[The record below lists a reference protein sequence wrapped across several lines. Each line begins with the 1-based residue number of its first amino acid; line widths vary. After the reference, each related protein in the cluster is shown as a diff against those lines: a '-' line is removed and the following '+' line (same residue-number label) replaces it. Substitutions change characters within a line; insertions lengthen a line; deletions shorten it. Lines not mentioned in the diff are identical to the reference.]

1 MKEYNRKKLY
11 LKRALFYGMLLLLL
25 VFTVDSA
32 KKAYEGRRM
41 QEDIAEKILR
51 FHVRANSDGEADQ
64 ALKLKVRDAVGK
76 EMGELLQ
83 DAKTAE
89 ESSRIAR
96 EHFPEII
103 HIAKEVIRQEGYDYP
118 VEVKLSSVEFPV
130 KTYGSYTFPA
140 GTYQALE
147 VIIGAG
153 MGHNWW
159 CVMYPNMCF
168 QGSMYEVIDEKA
180 ETSLQEVLTQEEYDS
195 IIEDSDYKI
204 QFKYLSFLNHYL

>member
-25 VFTVDSA
+25 VFTADSA

>member
-168 QGSMYEVIDEKA
+168 RDNTYEVVGADEKEQMYEVFTLYQYKK
-180 ETSLQEVLTQEEYDS
+180 L
-195 IIEDSDYKI
+195 IESPHKEI
-204 QFKYLSFLNHYL
+204 RFRYL

>member
-25 VFTVDSA
+25 VFTAGSA

-83 DAKTAE
+83 DAKA
-89 ESSRIAR
+89 
-96 EHFPEII
+96 
-103 HIAKEVIRQEGYDYP
+103 
-118 VEVKLSSVEFPV
+118 
-130 KTYGSYTFPA
+130 A
-140 GTYQALE
+140 G
-147 VIIGAG
+147 
-153 MGHNWW
+153 
-159 CVMYPNMCF
+159 
-168 QGSMYEVIDEKA
+168 
-180 ETSLQEVLTQEEYDS
+180 LQENTSRKLYILQKKS
-195 IIEDSDYKI
+195 SGRRAMIIR
-204 QFKYLSFLNHYL
+204 

>member
-1 MKEYNRKKLY
+1 MRGE
-11 LKRALFYGMLLLLL
+11 
-25 VFTVDSA
+25 
-32 KKAYEGRRM
+32 ECRRTL
-41 QEDIAEKILR
+41 QKKILR

-130 KTYGSYTFPA
+130 KTYGSYTFPRRNLS
-140 GTYQALE
+140 G
-147 VIIGAG
+147 IG
-153 MGHNWW
+153 
-159 CVMYPNMCF
+159 
-168 QGSMYEVIDEKA
+168 
-180 ETSLQEVLTQEEYDS
+180 
-195 IIEDSDYKI
+195 SDYR
-204 QFKYLSFLNHYL
+204 SRHGT

>member
-25 VFTVDSA
+25 VFTAGSA

-195 IIEDSDYKI
+195 IIEDSYYKI

>member
-25 VFTVDSA
+25 VFTAGSA

-51 FHVRANSDGEADQ
+51 FNVRANSDGEADQ

-159 CVMYPNMCF
+159 CVMFPDLCVTKDDKVRINNTARKKM
-168 QGSMYEVIDEKA
+168 EKLLGKKA
-180 ETSLQEVLTQEEYDS
+180 VE
-195 IIEDSDYKI
+195 KI
-204 QFKYLSFLNHYL
+204 TKDKYLGWLFKA

>member
-11 LKRALFYGMLLLLL
+11 LKRALFYGMLLILL
-25 VFTVDSA
+25 VFTAGSA

-51 FHVRANSDGEADQ
+51 FHVRANSDGDEDQ
-64 ALKLKVRDAVGK
+64 KLKLKVRDAVGK

-103 HIAKEVIRQEGYDYP
+103 HIAKEVIRQEGYDSP
-118 VEVKLSSVEFPV
+118 VEVKLS
-130 KTYGSYTFPA
+130 
-140 GTYQALE
+140 QALE

-168 QGSMYEVIDEKA
+168 EGSVYEVVDDKSEKVLKDTLS
-180 ETSLQEVLTQEEYDS
+180 ETEYQSLMEEKN
-195 IIEDSDYKI
+195 YKI
-204 QFKYLSFLNHYL
+204 SWKWLDFWDK

>member
-25 VFTVDSA
+25 VFTAGSA

-159 CVMYPNMCF
+159 CVMYPSLCLVDGVYQTVPENSKDKLK
-168 QGSMYEVIDEKA
+168 QVLS
-180 ETSLQEVLTQEEYDS
+180 TSEYQSLVDGG
-195 IIEDSDYKI
+195 EDV
-204 QFKYLSFLNHYL
+204 QFRLRFLDWLF

>member
-25 VFTVDSA
+25 VFTADSA

-130 KTYGSYTFPA
+130 KTGGVSCIRIC
-140 GTYQALE
+140 ALKE
-147 VIIGAG
+147 V
-153 MGHNWW
+153 
-159 CVMYPNMCF
+159 
-168 QGSMYEVIDEKA
+168 SMRLWMVNQKRY
-180 ETSLQEVLTQEEYDS
+180 
-195 IIEDSDYKI
+195 
-204 QFKYLSFLNHYL
+204 

>member
-168 QGSMYEVIDEKA
+168 QGSVYEVMDESSG
-180 ETSLQEVLTQEEYDS
+180 EELREVLTQEEYADVFDS
-195 IIEDSDYKI
+195 GKMQIRWKFLDY
-204 QFKYLSFLNHYL
+204 FR

>member
-1 MKEYNRKKLY
+1 MKKFEEYYIGLDMGTGSVGWAVTDPTYNII
-11 LKRALFYGMLLLLL
+11 KRHGKALWGIRLFE
-25 VFTVDSA
+25 S
-32 KKAYEGRRM
+32 
-41 QEDIAEKILR
+41 
-51 FHVRANSDGEADQ
+51 
-64 ALKLKVRDAVGK
+64 
-76 EMGELLQ
+76 
-83 DAKTAE
+83 AKTAE

-153 MGHNWW
+153 MGHHWW

-168 QGSMYEVIDEKA
+168 EGSVYEVVDGKSEKVLKDTLS
-180 ETSLQEVLTQEEYDS
+180 ETEYQSLMEEKN
-195 IIEDSDYKI
+195 YKI
-204 QFKYLSFLNHYL
+204 SWKWLDFWDK

>member
-159 CVMYPNMCF
+159 CVMFPDLCVTKDDKVRINNTARKKM
-168 QGSMYEVIDEKA
+168 EKLLGKKA
-180 ETSLQEVLTQEEYDS
+180 VE
-195 IIEDSDYKI
+195 KI
-204 QFKYLSFLNHYL
+204 TKDKYLGWLFKA

>member
-159 CVMYPNMCF
+159 CVLYPSLCF
-168 QGSMYEVIDEKA
+168 VDDTHGVVTEEKK
-180 ETSLQEVLTQEEYDS
+180 EELKNVLTEEEYDT
-195 IIEDSDYKI
+195 ITDTPRIKI
-204 QFKYLSFLNHYL
+204 TFKWLPH

>member
-11 LKRALFYGMLLLLL
+11 LKRTLFYGMLLLLL
-25 VFTVDSA
+25 VFTAGSA

-64 ALKLKVRDAVGK
+64 AL
-76 EMGELLQ
+76 
-83 DAKTAE
+83 
-89 ESSRIAR
+89 
-96 EHFPEII
+96 
-103 HIAKEVIRQEGYDYP
+103 
-118 VEVKLSSVEFPV
+118 
-130 KTYGSYTFPA
+130 
-140 GTYQALE
+140 E

-168 QGSMYEVIDEKA
+168 EGSVYEVVDGKSEKVLKDTLS
-180 ETSLQEVLTQEEYDS
+180 ETEYQSLMEEKN
-195 IIEDSDYKI
+195 YKI
-204 QFKYLSFLNHYL
+204 SWKWLDFWDK